1 VSEDKKMKILLII
14 PAYNEGEG
22 ILENLKIVE
31 DYQATCPYQLDYV
44 VINDGSTDNEEEILI
59 ANNINHVE
67 LIQNLGIGGAVQT
80 GYLYALQNSYD
91 IAVQF
96 DGDGQHDIHSLPNL
110 IEPILKDEADFTV
123 GSRFLDES
131 NSEFKSSKSRQ
142 MGIKILSSLIYMSS
156 KIKIKDVTSGYR
168 AGNRKVIE
176 QFVKRYPRQY
186 PEPESYMHLFSK
198 NIRVKEVGVRMFE
211 RTTGVSSINMVK
223 GVSYMI
229 SVSLAIIASSL
240 LGKEKK

>member
-1 VSEDKKMKILLII
+1 MKKRILLVI
-14 PAYNEGEG
+14 PAYNESEG
-22 ILENLKIVE
+22 ILNNITRIEA
-31 DYQATCPYQLDYV
+31 YQKESEYCLDYV
-44 VINDGSTDNEEEILI
+44 VINDGSTDNEEEILVE
-59 ANNINHVE
+59 NKINHVE

-80 GYLYALQNSYD
+80 GYIYALENYYD

-96 DGDGQHDIHSLPNL
+96 DGDGQHDIYSLPNL
-110 IEPILKDEADFTV
+110 IEPILNDEADFTV

-198 NIRVKEVGVRMFE
+198 NIRVKEVGARMFE
-211 RTTGVSSINMVK
+211 RTTGVSSINLVK
-223 GVSYMI
+223 GITYMI

-240 LGKEKK
+240 LGREKK

>member
-1 VSEDKKMKILLII
+1 MMYPYVTLNDDTEITHSEM
-14 PAYNEGEG
+14 
-22 ILENLKIVE
+22 
-31 DYQATCPYQLDYV
+31 
-44 VINDGSTDNEEEILI
+44 
-59 ANNINHVE
+59 
-67 LIQNLGIGGAVQT
+67 
-80 GYLYALQNSYD
+80 
-91 IAVQF
+91 
-96 DGDGQHDIHSLPNL
+96 LP
-110 IEPILKDEADFTV
+110 D
-123 GSRFLDES
+123 
-131 NSEFKSSKSRQ
+131 
-142 MGIKILSSLIYMSS
+142 
-156 KIKIKDVTSGYR
+156 
-168 AGNRKVIE
+168 GNRKVIE

>member
-1 VSEDKKMKILLII
+1 MTETEDKKILLVI

-22 ILENLKIVE
+22 IVDNIKVVE
-31 DYQATCPYQLDYV
+31 DYKKQSPYHLDYV
-44 VINDGSTDNEEEILI
+44 VINDGSTDNEEEVLR
-59 ANNINHVE
+59 AHNINHVE

-80 GYLYALQNSYD
+80 GYMYAFENNYD

-96 DGDGQHDIHSLPNL
+96 DGDGQHDIHSLPQL
-110 IEPILKDEADFTV
+110 LEPIINDEADFTV
-123 GSRFLDES
+123 GSRFIDDS

-142 MGIKILSSLIYMSS
+142 MGIKILSFLIYTTS
-156 KIKIKDVTSGYR
+156 KIKIQDVTSGYR

-186 PEPESYMHLFSK
+186 PEPETYMHLFAQ

-211 RTTGVSSINMVK
+211 RTTGVSSINMIK
-223 GVSYMI
+223 GINYMI
-229 SVSLAIIASSL
+229 SVSLSIIASSL
-240 LGKEKK
+240 LGGEKV